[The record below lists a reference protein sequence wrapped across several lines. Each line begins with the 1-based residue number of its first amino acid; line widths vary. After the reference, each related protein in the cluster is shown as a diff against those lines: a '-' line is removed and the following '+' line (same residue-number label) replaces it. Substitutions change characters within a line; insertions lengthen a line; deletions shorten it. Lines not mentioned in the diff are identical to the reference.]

1 MRAAPA
7 TMDMLAGVVDSNV
20 EALTNAV
27 PNVTSGQ
34 YRALAVLSN
43 SRQPL
48 LPEVPSLASL
58 GVIVTILVIVVCTS
72 LWATRDERKA
82 ARVSAD
88 R

>member
-1 MRAAPA
+1 MHLGYGLAAILGFIGGKLVLHWAHTVWPA
-7 TMDMLAGVVDSNV
+7 V
-20 EALTNAV
+20 
-27 PNVTSGQ
+27 
-34 YRALAVLSN
+34 
-43 SRQPL
+43 
-48 LPEVPSLASL
+48 PEVPTLASL